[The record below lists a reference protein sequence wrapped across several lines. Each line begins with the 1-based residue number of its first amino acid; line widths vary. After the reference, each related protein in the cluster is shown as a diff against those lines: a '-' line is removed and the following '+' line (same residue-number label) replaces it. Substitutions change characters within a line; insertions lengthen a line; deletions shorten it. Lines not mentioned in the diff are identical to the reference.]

1 MKKNGSNRIIY
12 LDVVKFLAIWM
23 VCIGHSYLLV
33 DMSRESILNNWIYS
47 FHMPLFMMLCGYFS
61 LKSYEK
67 TVVLF

>member
-33 DMSRESILNNWIYS
+33 DMSRESILNNWI
-47 FHMPLFMMLCGYFS
+47 
-61 LKSYEK
+61 
-67 TVVLF
+67 